1 MCSLVVLLGGCAS
14 GGDGAVEVPAGTEE
28 EAPTPFGPSV
38 AVVLPEQGVFGGPQ
52 LAEVRASLAELL
64 AREAARERPSGGSPP
79 LASFRVIVAADAAEL
94 RDQVAVLAEAGTDLI
109 CVLGGVGDEALRDA
123 ARLHARPTYCELP
136 PVPPEARAVGTG
148 NAPARLTVDVPV
160 EGLGRALGGLA
171 RAAASEPSGPA
182 SDLGASGAAP
192 EVTLG
197 APPSVVAVVVGSDPA
212 IGAALRR
219 GVLAADE
226 QVGAGAPTEVL
237 VRASEPDRDPA
248 EVVAELLKASV
259 DVLVVDGAPGADA
272 LVASA
277 LDAGLAVLAPEAL
290 VAELSEARS
299 AGVVASWRMRWD
311 LALELV
317 VAHVR
322 DRPGPAALAIPL
334 EDFVE

>member
-1 MCSLVVLLGGCAS
+1 
-14 GGDGAVEVPAGTEE
+14 
-28 EAPTPFGPSV
+28 
-38 AVVLPEQGVFGGPQ
+38 
-52 LAEVRASLAELL
+52 
-64 AREAARERPSGGSPP
+64 
-79 LASFRVIVAADAAEL
+79 
-94 RDQVAVLAEAGTDLI
+94 
-109 CVLGGVGDEALRDA
+109 
-123 ARLHARPTYCELP
+123 
-136 PVPPEARAVGTG
+136 
-148 NAPARLTVDVPV
+148 
-160 EGLGRALGGLA
+160 
-171 RAAASEPSGPA
+171 
-182 SDLGASGAAP
+182 
-192 EVTLG
+192 
-197 APPSVVAVVVGSDPA
+197 VVAVVVGSDPA

-334 EDFVE
+334 EDFVELRPGAAAGPEVRALLDEAVGTGR